1 MNFIDF
7 NRPAIVGKE
16 IAYIQDAILNQKALC
31 GNGYYT
37 RKCTTLLEQRFK
49 IKKALLTT
57 SCTTALEMAAILL
70 DLKPDD
76 EVIVPSYTF
85 VSTAN
90 AFILRGA
97 KPVFIDIR
105 PDTLNLDESQLESL
119 ITPKTR
125 AIFVVHYA
133 GVGAEMNTILEI
145 ARQYNLFVV
154 EDAAQGI
161 GATYHNNYLGTLG
174 HLGTYSFHET
184 KNVICG
190 EGGALLINDEQF
202 IDRAEI
208 LLEKGTNRKQFCEG
222 MVDKYT
228 WVDIG
233 SSYVL
238 SELNAA
244 YLYGQLENEN
254 LIFKKR
260 LSLFETYYEALLPL
274 QQRRQVRLPIVPA
287 HCEQNGHMF
296 YLICRSNEER
306 NTLIHF
312 LQNKNIQAVF
322 HYIPLHQS
330 PMGQKWGKDS
340 SLPITEY
347 IAARLVRLPMF
358 YALTEE
364 EQTFIIKT
372 IFSFFESRG

>member
-1 MNFIDF
+1 MPNIKKIIDF
-7 NRPAIVGKE
+7 NRPS
-16 IAYIQDAILNQKALC
+16 IAGQEMTYIQDAIFNQKALC
-31 GNGYYT
+31 GNGFYT
-37 RKCTTLLEQRFK
+37 KKCVALLEQSFN
-49 IKKALLTT
+49 INKALLTT
-57 SCTTALEMAAILL
+57 SCTAALEMASILL
-70 DLKPDD
+70 DLKPGD

-85 VSTAN
+85 VSTVN

-97 KPVFIDIR
+97 KPVFVDIR
-105 PDTLNLDESQLESL
+105 EDTLNLDESKIESL

-133 GVGAEMNTILEI
+133 GVGAEMDTILEI
-145 ARQYNLFVV
+145 SHRYNLFVV
-154 EDAAQGI
+154 EDAAQAI
-161 GATYHNNYLGTLG
+161 GATYKNKYLGTLG

-184 KNVICG
+184 KNIICG

-202 IDRAEI
+202 IERAEI

-222 MVDKYT
+222 LIDKYT

-254 LIFKKR
+254 LIYNKR
-260 LSLFETYYEALLPL
+260 LSLFKKYYETLSPL
-274 QQRRQVRLPIVPA
+274 QQKIRLPIVPT

-296 YLICRSNEER
+296 YMICSSNKERQKLIN
-306 NTLIHF
+306 F
-312 LQNKNIQAVF
+312 LREKNIQAVF

-330 PMGQKWGKDS
+330 PMGQKFSKNNY
-340 SLPITEY
+340 LPVTED

-358 YALTEE
+358 YDLTKE
-364 EQTFIIKT
+364 EQSFVIKEII
-372 IFSFFESRG
+372 SFYK

>member
-1 MNFIDF
+1 LPNIKKIIDF
-7 NRPAIVGKE
+7 NRPS
-16 IAYIQDAILNQKALC
+16 IAGQEMTYIQDAIFNQKALC
-31 GNGYYT
+31 GNGFYT
-37 RKCTTLLEQRFK
+37 KKCVALLEQSFN
-49 IKKALLTT
+49 INKALLTT
-57 SCTTALEMAAILL
+57 SCTAALEMASILL
-70 DLKPDD
+70 DLKPGD

-85 VSTAN
+85 VSTVN

-97 KPVFIDIR
+97 KPVFVDIR
-105 PDTLNLDESQLESL
+105 EDTLNLDESKIESL

-133 GVGAEMNTILEI
+133 GVGAEMDTILEI
-145 ARQYNLFVV
+145 SHRYNLFVV
-154 EDAAQGI
+154 EDAAQAI
-161 GATYHNNYLGTLG
+161 GATYKNKYLGTLG

-184 KNVICG
+184 KNIICG

-202 IDRAEI
+202 IERAEI

-222 MVDKYT
+222 LIDKYT

-254 LIFKKR
+254 LIYNKR
-260 LSLFETYYEALLPL
+260 LSLFKKYYETLSPL
-274 QQRRQVRLPIVPA
+274 QQKIRLPIVPT

-296 YLICRSNEER
+296 YMICSSNKERQKLIN
-306 NTLIHF
+306 F
-312 LQNKNIQAVF
+312 LREKNIQAVF

-330 PMGQKWGKDS
+330 PMGQKFSKNNY
-340 SLPITEY
+340 LPVTED

-358 YALTEE
+358 YDLTKE
-364 EQTFIIKT
+364 EQSFVIKEII
-372 IFSFFESRG
+372 SFYK

>member
-1 MNFIDF
+1 MNVIDF
-7 NRPAIVGKE
+7 NRPSIMGKE
-16 IAYIQDAILNQKALC
+16 MAYIQDAIFNQKALC
-31 GNGYYT
+31 GNGFYT
-37 RKCTTLLEQRFK
+37 KKCATLLEQGFN
-49 IKKALLTT
+49 INKALLTT

-70 DLKPDD
+70 DLKPGD

-105 PDTLNLDESQLESL
+105 ADTLNLDESQLEAL

-125 AIFVVHYA
+125 AIFVVHYG
-133 GVGAEMNTILEI
+133 GVGAEMDTILEI
-145 ARQYNLFVV
+145 AHRHNLFVV
-154 EDAAQGI
+154 EDAAQGV
-161 GATYHNNYLGTLG
+161 GATYKEKYLGTLG

-184 KNVICG
+184 KNIICG
-190 EGGALLINDEQF
+190 EGGTLLINDEQF
-202 IDRAEI
+202 IERAEI

-222 MVDKYT
+222 QVDKYT
-228 WVDIG
+228 WVDVG

-244 YLYGQLENEN
+244 YLYGQLENESVILN
-254 LIFKKR
+254 KR
-260 LSLFETYYEALLPL
+260 LSLFKKYYEALLPL
-274 QQRRQVRLPIVPA
+274 QERGQVRHPIVPT

-296 YLICRSNEER
+296 YMICRSNEER
-306 NTLIHF
+306 QKLIHF
-312 LQNKNIQAVF
+312 LREKNIQAVF

-330 PMGQKWGKDS
+330 PMGQKFGKNIG
-340 SLPITEY
+340 LPVTED

-358 YALTEE
+358 YIRI
-364 EQTFIIKT
+364 QTL
-372 IFSFFESRG
+372 